1 MCQLLAGF
9 WGARPWGGVFL
20 VNTIYAYQ
28 HMDVLWLLYHITAPP
43 ITSWLLFHIMDPP
56 SSKIEVVCF
65 ALQREITQVRLRS
78 SLFFYEKK

>member
-9 WGARPWGGVFL
+9 WGARPWGGVL
-20 VNTIYAYQ
+20 VNTIYAYR